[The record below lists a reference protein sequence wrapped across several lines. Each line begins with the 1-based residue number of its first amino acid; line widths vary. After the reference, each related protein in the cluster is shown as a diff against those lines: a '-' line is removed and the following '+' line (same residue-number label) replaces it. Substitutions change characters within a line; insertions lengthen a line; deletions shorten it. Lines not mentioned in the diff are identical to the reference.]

1 VKEAKEKPKALGAD
15 LVIPVLALGFTIYFF
30 FSTRGLQWEARANG
44 LIIGTAL
51 ILLVAAQLVRI
62 GISVVR
68 RREPLGFAPLVSPPD
83 ALRKRLGMLAV
94 TIAFVATIPWL
105 GLGLGLFAALA
116 AAFWIMGVRPA
127 RNVLLVAFIIT
138 AVCWVLF
145 TIALDIGLPPGPV
158 EHLYHHFAG

>member
-1 VKEAKEKPKALGAD
+1 MKDAKEKRKALGAD
-15 LVIPVLALGFTIYFF
+15 LVIPVLALAFTIYFF
-30 FSTRGLQWEARANG
+30 SSTRELQWEARANG

-51 ILLVAAQLVRI
+51 IVLVVVQLARI
-62 GISVVR
+62 AIGVAR
-68 RREPLGFAPLVSPPD
+68 HKEELGFGPLLAPPE

-94 TIAFVATIPWL
+94 TIAFVATLPWV
-105 GLGLGLFAALA
+105 GLGLGLFVALA

-127 RNVLLVAFIIT
+127 RHVLLVSFIIT

-158 EHLYHHFAG
+158 EHLYHSLAG